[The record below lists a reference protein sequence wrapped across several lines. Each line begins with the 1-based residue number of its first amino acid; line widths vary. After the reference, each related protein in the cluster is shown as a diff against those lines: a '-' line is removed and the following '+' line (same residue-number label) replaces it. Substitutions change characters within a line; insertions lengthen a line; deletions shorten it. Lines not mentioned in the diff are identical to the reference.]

1 MLQAR
6 EPAFRPGC
14 YPTLLVILTAL
25 FAVAGPG
32 FAPRALAQDEWR
44 DIPTYESDLT
54 LPVLTDLKVV
64 STSYRNRSNR
74 ARENFHL
81 IESDGMW
88 GFFLTSVVIHGFY
101 REGSISW
108 FRKEGRFSEELTD
121 WLKLKPGSL
130 ADLKPIEHRSARSSG
145 FTARAR
151 NEDSEDCLVAGGA
164 YRFRGASGGDNDRGQ
179 FDTIVVGMLCGASA
193 KLQDL
198 EIYMTEVDKVRDRD
212 SFRAALD
219 RR

>member
-6 EPAFRPGC
+6 GSIFRPGC
-14 YPTLLVILTAL
+14 YSTLLAILVAL
-25 FAVAGPG
+25 FTVAGSG
-32 FAPRALAQDEWR
+32 LALRALASEWR
-44 DIPTYESDLT
+44 DIPTYKSDLT
-54 LPVLTDLKVV
+54 LPALTDLKVV
-64 STSYRNRSNR
+64 STGYRNTDNQV
-74 ARENFHL
+74 RENLHV
-81 IESDGMW
+81 IESDDMW
-88 GFFLTSVVIHGFY
+88 GFFLTSVVIDGFY

-130 ADLKPIEHRSARSSG
+130 ADLKPIEHRNARSAG
-145 FTARAR
+145 FTGRAR
-151 NEDSEDCLVAGGA
+151 NSDSEDCLVAGGA
-164 YRFRGASGGDNDRGQ
+164 YRFRGASRSDNDRGQ

-193 KLQDL
+193 KQQDL
-198 EIYMTEVDKVRDRD
+198 VVYMTEVDKVRDRD